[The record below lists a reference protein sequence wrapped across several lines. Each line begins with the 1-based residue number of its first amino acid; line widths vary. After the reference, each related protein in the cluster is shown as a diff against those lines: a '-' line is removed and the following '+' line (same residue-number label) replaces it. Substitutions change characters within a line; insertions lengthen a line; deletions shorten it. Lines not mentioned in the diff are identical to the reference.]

1 MPGDDSSQDFP
12 SQEDVYIPLEEAK
25 QIFGDAHYSTS
36 SLFRL
41 AGEGKIRK
49 RLPSGRQRGA
59 EYNLSDIQRQTKK
72 KIMEHFH
79 PHPRG
84 ATDWITP
91 DDLPY
96 VQALDLK
103 LYGPED
109 TVDFS
114 ITYSWWQK
122 NKHMCRILYD
132 MNDRRN
138 VWGALTIMPLN
149 EAVIFHLLR
158 KELAEKDITADLIQV
173 YEPNH
178 SYTGYIASVLILP
191 EYSAHLRSLIVSML
205 NFWCQQYPSIT
216 LSRLYA
222 FASSDEGHRLIHHLF
237 FSPRYDLGENA
248 FELDP
253 LRPNNP
259 SRLIQQFQSCIRLKE
274 RM

>member
-1 MPGDDSSQDFP
+1 MQDDDSSPTSPF
-12 SQEDVYIPLEEAK
+12 QEDIFISLEEAK
-25 QIFGDAHYSTS
+25 QRFHDAHYATST
-36 SLFRL
+36 LFRY
-41 AGEGKIRK
+41 AAEGKIRK
-49 RLPSGRQRGA
+49 RLPSGKQRGA
-59 EYNLSDIQRQTKK
+59 EYNLRDIQRLTEKITTDRFHAQT
-72 KIMEHFH
+72 ISS
-79 PHPRG
+79 
-84 ATDWITP
+84 TDWITL

-109 TVDFS
+109 MVDFS
-114 ITYSWWQK
+114 ITYRWWKK
-122 NKHMCRILYD
+122 NNRMCRILFD
-132 MNDRRN
+132 VNDRRN
-138 VWGALTIMPLN
+138 VLGALTIMPMD
-149 EAVIFHLLR
+149 EAMIFRILR
-158 KELAEKDITADLIQV
+158 REMAEKDITADLIQV
-173 YEPNH
+173 YEPSH

-191 EYSAHLRSLIVSML
+191 EYQSHLRSLIVSML